1 MALVLLVVAG
11 AFLRAWPILTWPLE
25 LDEALTLRHAR
36 VDPGLF
42 LTWDHHAHHA
52 PLGYT
57 LVRAAMAVFGTE
69 AEWAVR
75 LPSAIAGVLCIPAA
89 FLLGRLTHGAW
100 AGIVMATLVA
110 FDPTLIHQSVHA
122 RMYALL
128 ALEFFVVLILLVAS
142 MRGRKSRKGLWF
154 ALGLSMAVAVW
165 THALGLVLWLGVLA
179 AVGLRFRD
187 RAVRTGAAIAFG
199 VALAASAIGL
209 LPKGRAAGESIRFR
223 SPAVADLGD
232 QAVITLRRIGDVYPI
247 EWLGPLLVILGLAGL
262 LLLRRRSAPA
272 AAALVVIV
280 FASVLYGL
288 MAARLR
294 PFGLDRYLLLFRL
307 ATHVGLAVA
316 MVELHPRA
324 IRSIGIASILL
335 LALGLGVTANPGR
348 LPPDHA
354 VGAVVRALSR
364 HHFVPGQIV
373 AYEPG
378 NLYFLG
384 EYYGLPT
391 TFEVGP
397 RAKAVPDDYVY
408 PLTWVVFG
416 HGEALDT
423 HVPGIRDE
431 MSPHVHRVA
440 LRLARHYGASYD
452 EAMVEKRLLADG
464 TLAIGIGPGRVHVLT
479 LDEALRSR

>member
-1 MALVLLVVAG
+1 VALLLIVAVG
-11 AFLRAWPILTWPLE
+11 AVLRAWPIPTWPLE

-52 PLGYT
+52 PLGYA
-57 LVRAAMAVFGTE
+57 LVRAAMAVFRTD
-69 AEWAVR
+69 AEWALR
-75 LPSAIAGVLCIPAA
+75 LPSTIAGVLCIPAA
-89 FLLGRLTHGAW
+89 FLLGRLTHGTW
-100 AGIVMATLVA
+100 AAILLAALVA
-110 FDPTLIHQSVHA
+110 LDPTLIHQSVHA

-142 MRGRKSRKGLWF
+142 MSGTGNRKGLWF
-154 ALGLSMAVAVW
+154 ALGLSMAAAVW

-179 AVGLRFRD
+179 SAGLRFHD
-187 RAVRTGAAIAFG
+187 RSVRTGAAIAFA
-199 VALAASAIGL
+199 VALATSAIGL
-209 LPKGRAAGESIRFR
+209 FPKWQAAGQSIRFR
-223 SPAVADLGD
+223 SSPVAGPAD
-232 QAVITLRRIGDVYPI
+232 QLAITLRRIGDVYPI
-247 EWLGPLLVILGLAGL
+247 DWVGPLLVILGLGGL
-262 LLLRRRSAPA
+262 LLLRRRSTPA
-272 AAALVVIV
+272 ATALLVIAI
-280 FASVLYGL
+280 ASVSFGL

-294 PFGLDRYLLLFRL
+294 PFGLDRYLLFFRL
-307 ATHVGLAVA
+307 AVHVGLAVA
-316 MVELHPRA
+316 LIQLRPRA
-324 IRSIGIASILL
+324 VRSIGIASILL
-335 LALGLGVTANPGR
+335 LALGLGVAAYPRR

-364 HHFVPGQIV
+364 HHFVPGQVV

-397 RAKAVPDDYVY
+397 RAAAVPDGYDY

-416 HGEALDT
+416 HGDALHT
-423 HVPGIRDE
+423 HVPGLRE
-431 MSPHVHRVA
+431 ELSPHVHVVA
-440 LRLARHYGASYD
+440 WKLAEYYGAPYD
-452 EAMVEKRLLADG
+452 ERMVEERLLADG
-464 TLAIGIGPGRVHVLT
+464 TLAIGMDRGRIHVLT